1 VIKPLNPLKMK
12 ITLQQLIKETAG
24 INPVQFEVYCE
35 TNKIE
40 TEWLDVTL
48 TDFNE
53 GFYNVTLPD
62 YNDRSVFASDGSEV
76 EIELN

>member
-1 VIKPLNPLKMK
+1 MK

-24 INPVQFEVYCE
+24 MNPVQFEAYCE
-35 TNKIE
+35 TNGIQ

>member
-1 VIKPLNPLKMK
+1 MK
-12 ITLQQLIKETAG
+12 ITLKQLIKETAG
-24 INPVQFEVYCE
+24 MNPVQFEAYCE

>member
-12 ITLQQLIKETAG
+12 ITLEQLIKETAG
-24 INPVQFEVYCE
+24 MNPVQFEAYCE
-35 TNKIE
+35 TNGIQ

-53 GFYNVTLPD
+53 GFYNATLPD
-62 YNDRSVFASDGSEV
+62 YNDVNVFASDGSVV
-76 EIELN
+76 EIETY

>member
-1 VIKPLNPLKMK
+1 MK
-12 ITLQQLIKETAG
+12 ITLEQLIKETAG
-24 INPVQFEVYCE
+24 MNPVQFEAYCE
-35 TNKIE
+35 TNGIQ

-48 TDFNE
+48 SDFNE

>member
-1 VIKPLNPLKMK
+1 MK

-24 INPVQFEVYCE
+24 MNPVQFEAYCE
-35 TNKIE
+35 TNGIQ

-48 TDFNE
+48 SDFNE